1 MKQVQRDAEPFL
13 DPGIYRILC
22 TSISI
27 FDSAVT
33 LLGSPPPGGVTMPG
47 PAHIACVRAMLEAL
61 GIGDEEPFLFS

>member
-1 MKQVQRDAEPFL
+1 M
-13 DPGIYRILC
+13 DPDIYRILC

-47 PAHIACVRAMLEAL
+47 PAHLACVRAMLEAL
-61 GIGDEEPFLFS
+61 GIGDEEPSLFS